1 MTVAQTRGGGTHVA
15 IHCNRDKPM
24 EKGVQKMDS
33 LPVRELLGREHAV
46 AVSVR
51 VGEALALKAG
61 KSTIIANEQD

>member
-1 MTVAQTRGGGTHVA
+1 
-15 IHCNRDKPM
+15 M